1 MIALF
6 SFTTLAVA
14 TLLAL
19 AAGTAFQWFFLRVTC
34 LLLQPAT
41 AKRLPRPAA
50 VGLIRGTAEL
60 VRILRVAS
68 LSERQSRQSRG
79 A

>member
-1 MIALF
+1 MIALL

-34 LLLQPAT
+34 LLMEPTT

-50 VGLIRGTAEL
+50 VRLIRGTAEL
-60 VRILRVAS
+60 VRAYTPHR
-68 LSERQSRQSRG
+68 
-79 A
+79 

>member
-1 MIALF
+1 MIALV

-34 LLLQPAT
+34 LLMQPAT

-50 VGLIRGTAEL
+50 VRLIRGTAEL
-60 VRILRVAS
+60 VRAYGSHR
-68 LSERQSRQSRG
+68 
-79 A
+79 